1 VDGSLHA
8 ASKPPIRQDRLVHG
22 DSPDDTFVVMEAML
36 DPGLG
41 HYVTDTIVVEPVTVV
56 GACRH
61 LQVEVFVS
69 ATSALLRAFSV

>member
-1 VDGSLHA
+1 
-8 ASKPPIRQDRLVHG
+8 
-22 DSPDDTFVVMEAML
+22 MEAML